1 MKSSGNNNKKLAK
14 VCILSSVHSALDVRV
29 FHKEARTLAHAGYD
43 VTLIAQHDRDETV
56 DGVKIIGLPKPKNR
70 FQRMMCLTLKVF
82 RLALKQK
89 ADVYHF
95 HPPELLPI
103 GILLKLFTRKKV
115 IYDVHEDWPHEIRT
129 REWIVPLLREIIAG
143 IFGVFEKLGARLMD
157 GIILAGEAVRNPM
170 VRGRTIVIHNY
181 AILEYS
187 QELDKATEREYRD
200 NNNYTLI
207 YVGGL
212 VGIRGIYEM
221 VKAMEFI
228 SEKRGVRLQLLGKF
242 VDRKTENSVRSLEG
256 FSRVELLGWIPYRDI
271 YKHLSRADIGLIL
284 FHPLPNHIEAMPN
297 KLFEY
302 MSVGLPIIASNF
314 PLWKEI
320 VEGNECGLTV
330 DPLNP
335 KEIAQAIEY
344 LLDHPELRQKMGENG
359 RRAVLEKYNWENE
372 AKKLL
377 ALYQQLLNEAKDP

>member
-1 MKSSGNNNKKLAK
+1 
-14 VCILSSVHSALDVRV
+14 
-29 FHKEARTLAHAGYD
+29 
-43 VTLIAQHDRDETV
+43 
-56 DGVKIIGLPKPKNR
+56 
-70 FQRMMCLTLKVF
+70 MMCLTLKVF

>member
-1 MKSSGNNNKKLAK
+1 MKSSDEKQSEKPIK
-14 VCILSSVHSALDVRV
+14 ICILSSVHSAFDVRV
-29 FHKEARTLAHAGYD
+29 FHKEARALARAGYD
-43 VTLIAQHDRDETV
+43 VTLIAQHNRDETV
-56 DGVKIIGLPKPKNR
+56 DGVKIIGLPKPRNR

-82 RLALKQK
+82 WLALKQR
-89 ADVYHF
+89 AEVYHF

-103 GILLKLFTRKKV
+103 GILLKLFTLKKV

-129 REWIVPLLREIIAG
+129 REWIAPPLREIIAG
-143 IFGVFEKLGARLMD
+143 IFGIFEQLGARLMD
-157 GIILAGEAVRNPM
+157 GIILAGEAVRNPV

-181 AILEYS
+181 AILEYCRD
-187 QELDKATEREYRD
+187 LDKATEREHRD
-200 NNNYTLI
+200 NNDYTLI

-212 VGIRGIYEM
+212 VRIRGVYEM

-228 SEKRGVRLQLLGKF
+228 SARRRVRLQLFGEF
-242 VDRKTENSVRSLEG
+242 VDRKTEDSVRSLEG
-256 FSRVELLGWIPYRDI
+256 FSRVELLGWVPYKDI

-284 FHPLPNHIEAMPN
+284 FHPLPSYLEAMPN

-302 MSVGLPIIASNF
+302 MAAGLPVIASNF

-335 KEIAQAIEY
+335 QEIAQAIEY
-344 LLDHPELRQKMGENG
+344 LLDHPELRQKMSENG

-377 ALYQQLLNEAKDP
+377 ALYQRLLENV